1 MMKLE
6 NLNPKHLAL
15 GILLGGVLG
24 TAIGVVTRDIPV
36 GLFAGMLLGGLFV
49 ILNQAA
55 RQQR

>member
-1 MMKLE
+1 MKFA

-36 GLFAGMLLGGLFV
+36 GLLAGILLGGLFV
-49 ILNQAA
+49 ILNHAA
-55 RQQR
+55 RQR